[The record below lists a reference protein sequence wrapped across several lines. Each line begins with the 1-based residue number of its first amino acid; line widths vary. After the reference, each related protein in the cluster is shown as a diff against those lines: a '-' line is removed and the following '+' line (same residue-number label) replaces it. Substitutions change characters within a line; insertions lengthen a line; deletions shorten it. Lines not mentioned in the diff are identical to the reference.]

1 MRPTR
6 LSVVL
11 AREARHARTEADG
24 WFERT
29 SPGRTFRR
37 VIEEIVAIELFDRA
51 MTLAA
56 KIFTSVL
63 PVIIVG
69 TTLTGGDIVAHG
81 IDDQFG
87 FDPAGGP
94 LGGGGLQ
101 ANDPSFAAFGVVG
114 LLMVVI
120 SGTSFARTLTR
131 IYAKI
136 WNMPPSGLNHAWRWM
151 AVLFTVAMSVPLL
164 GIARSVAE
172 LRFVGRPLALVVEFA
187 VWLFVWVLTPHLLT
201 GGWVSGRV
209 LWATGALTAAGLT
222 AFRAGGRVVLPRIT
236 ETAEAQF
243 GQWGLVFTSISWL
256 FGYSVIIVGAA
267 AVTKALALDEGTIGR
282 VLRGPEPALVPERT
296 DPSTKGDS

>member
-1 MRPTR
+1 M
-6 LSVVL
+6 VL

-63 PVIIVG
+63 PVIIAATMFSG
-69 TTLTGGDIVAHG
+69 WDLVAHG

-87 FDPAGGP
+87 FNPASGPGGS
-94 LGGGGLQ
+94 GGLQ
-101 ANDPSFAAFGVVG
+101 ATDPSFATFGVVG
-114 LLMVVI
+114 LLMIVI

-131 IYAKI
+131 IYGKI

-151 AVLFTVAMSVPLL
+151 VVLFIVAMSVPLL

-172 LRFVGRPLALVVEFA
+172 LRFVGRPLALLVEFA

-267 AVTKALALDEGTIGR
+267 AVTKALALDEGPIGR
-282 VLRGPEPALVPERT
+282 VLRGPEPALVPEST
-296 DPSTKGDS
+296 DPSTPGDP